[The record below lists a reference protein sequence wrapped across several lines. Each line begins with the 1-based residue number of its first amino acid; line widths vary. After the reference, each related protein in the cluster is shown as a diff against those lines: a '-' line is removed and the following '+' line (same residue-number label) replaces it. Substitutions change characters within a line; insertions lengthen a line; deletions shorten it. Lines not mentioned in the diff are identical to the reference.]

1 LALEEGPKAV
11 LHVLP
16 FVSFSQRQRFTPVQ
30 LRERIGMSGRPFLEG
45 IVSTPQNGR
54 SIWCLSVF
62 TNGAVEAVFG
72 TIVPFGAPGRIHSKR
87 YEQDAIEHFSEM
99 TATLVKL
106 ELAHPY
112 LGSLSLVGVK
122 GYSVWVNQEI
132 LLGSSPRSIDQDV
145 LIAPEI
151 LLEDLNVVPWEILR
165 SLFDS
170 FWHAAGYFEW
180 PNG

>member
-1 LALEEGPKAV
+1 
-11 LHVLP
+11 
-16 FVSFSQRQRFTPVQ
+16 
-30 LRERIGMSGRPFLEG
+30 MSGRPFLEG

-132 LLGSSPRSIDQDV
+132 LLGSSHRSRDS
-145 LIAPEI
+145 AGRPECRPVGNSQVVI
-151 LLEDLNVVPWEILR
+151 RQLLARCGLL
-165 SLFDS
+165 
-170 FWHAAGYFEW
+170 
-180 PNG
+180 